1 MVRNRGGQGSEMTRY
16 SSSIFHTTSFY
27 RQIHSILQCR
37 TRDFQKGHISEIAE
51 PTQDPKAKMAEEEP
65 KKLSKGQKKKQKIS
79 KRKAEKKKD
88 AKEDEDEQFF
98 SADDQEKKSVLQSAL
113 VTTQSL
119 FIAIN
124 VIKVVLLLESTM
136 KVRTFV
142 LYVWA

>member
-1 MVRNRGGQGSEMTRY
+1 MEEFEYFKSHSTEEYLCFKYSYEGRQQLYEIVRE
-16 SSSIFHTTSFY
+16 
-27 RQIHSILQCR
+27 
-37 TRDFQKGHISEIAE
+37 DFQKGHISEIAE
-51 PTQDPKAKMAEEEP
+51 PTQDPKTKMAEEEP

-79 KRKAEKKKD
+79 KRKAEKKKG